1 MSSKIPSESEK
12 SRTLERS
19 SGDAAFDRADLEKRF
34 EELKRE
40 KMFDPVQR
48 WKAIQEMIAWA
59 EQNMPP
65 HLRRNRPRTHSANQ
79 PSTKK

>member
-1 MSSKIPSESEK
+1 MQNN
-12 SRTLERS
+12 RTGIDGNRSDSGSIS
-19 SGDAAFDRADLEKRF
+19 SGIVSDEKER

-65 HLRRNRPRTHSANQ
+65 QLRRNRPRTHPANQ
-79 PSTKK
+79 NDKAS

>member
-1 MSSKIPSESEK
+1 MQNNPANVDENRKDSGSIPSGLIADEK
-12 SRTLERS
+12 ER
-19 SGDAAFDRADLEKRF
+19 

-65 HLRRNRPRTHSANQ
+65 QLRRNRPRTHPANQ
-79 PSTKK
+79 NDKAS

>member
-1 MSSKIPSESEK
+1 MQNNPANIDGNRSDSGSIPSGFILDEK
-12 SRTLERS
+12 ER
-19 SGDAAFDRADLEKRF
+19 

-48 WKAIQEMIAWA
+48 WKPIQEMIAWA

-65 HLRRNRPRTHSANQ
+65 QSSARTSRG
-79 PSTKK
+79 

>member
-1 MSSKIPSESEK
+1 MQNNSANIDGNRSDSGSIPSDFISDEK
-12 SRTLERS
+12 ER
-19 SGDAAFDRADLEKRF
+19 

-65 HLRRNRPRTHSANQ
+65 QLRRNRPRMHPANQ
-79 PSTKK
+79 NDKAS

>member
-1 MSSKIPSESEK
+1 MQNKP
-12 SRTLERS
+12 
-19 SGDAAFDRADLEKRF
+19 ADLGANSSVSSASSEIVMDEKLR

-59 EQNMPP
+59 EQNMPQQ
-65 HLRRNRPRTHSANQ
+65 LRRNRPRTHPANQ
-79 PSTKK
+79 NDKAS

>member
-1 MSSKIPSESEK
+1 MQNNPANIDENGSDSGSVPSGLISDEK
-12 SRTLERS
+12 ER
-19 SGDAAFDRADLEKRF
+19 
-34 EELKRE
+34 EEIKRE

-65 HLRRNRPRTHSANQ
+65 QLRRNRPRTHPANQ
-79 PSTKK
+79 NDKAS